1 VRVPEPLRPEE
12 ASLHPYETLLLIDAR
27 RDDVEIE
34 ATINAFASLITER
47 GGEIGAWDKWG
58 RRKLAYEIEKM
69 SDGYYAVCTYDVPT
83 PARAEI
89 EAALPFVEG
98 LVRTKTVRR
107 DYRTRGKSEEA
118 AT

>member
-1 VRVPEPLRPEE
+1 LPY
-12 ASLHPYETLLLIDAR
+12 PYETLLLIDAR

-34 ATINAFASLITER
+34 ATINAFAKLITER

-69 SDGYYAVCTYDVPT
+69 TDGYYAVCTYSVPT

-107 DYRTRGKSEEA
+107 DYRTRGKAEEA
-118 AT
+118 KA